1 MNAWSL
7 RVGGLVLFLAALGLS
22 GCAATGGAAVAEM
35 GRGKGL
41 LLARVST
48 QGLKYVTGFG
58 ILIRPVGGQQ
68 QAAIQ
73 LNGWTVLH
81 PQYWD
86 LFHHDDAE
94 KGSFLALSL
103 EPGEYEVHG
112 LQAQTSGWGSMRS
125 VSLDGL
131 DARFRVE
138 PGRATYVGNIHA
150 TFYDRGTPPPHV
162 RVKGFVLPTGT
173 SRIPVGIQ
181 FRDTRGRDFA
191 ELEKAAP
198 GLSREQVQ
206 VRLLR

>member
-1 MNAWSL
+1 MNSKPLRLGSL
-7 RVGGLVLFLAALGLS
+7 LLILAALNLA

-35 GRGKGL
+35 GRGKGV

-81 PQYWD
+81 PRYWE
-86 LFHHDDAE
+86 LFYQDDAE

-103 EPGEYEVHG
+103 QPGEYEIHG
-112 LQAQTSGWGSMRS
+112 LQAQTSGWGTMRS
-125 VSLDGL
+125 VTLDGL

-138 PGRATYVGNIHA
+138 PGKATYVGNIHA
-150 TFYDRGTPPPHV
+150 TFYDRGAPPPHV

-181 FRDTRGRDFA
+181 FRDTRNRDFT

-198 GLSREQVQ
+198 GLSREQVR
-206 VRLLR
+206 VRLLP